1 MSLNT
6 VICFLVN
13 SIFDYLIQLLRRN
26 CKYGGEPEYWVE
38 VRETGEKGQERETKK
53 QRKEVSEDH
62 RPNFVMIIVPTFLHQ
77 VAMP

>member
-6 VICFLVN
+6 VIHFFKSTFEC
-13 SIFDYLIQLLRRN
+13 LIQLLWRN
-26 CKYGGEPEYWVE
+26 CKYDGEPEYWIE
-38 VRETGEKGQERETKK
+38 VRETGEKGQERETKR

-62 RPNFVMIIVPTFLHQ
+62 RPNSVVISVPTFLHQ